1 MLKKDQPFLTDE
13 FLDELVKEVN
23 RLYGNPANEQE
34 EMDED
39 IK

>member
-23 RLYGNPANEQE
+23 RLYGNLANEQE